1 MPILLN
7 GVFPSSFLANIFN
20 ALLIYPESA
29 MCPRQHTVLDLTM
42 RLIMN
47 EGKYVKS
54 LVQGTVSNVSK
65 QVSEVRKTEKLGPH
79 RPVVP
84 HR

>member
-7 GVFPSSFLANIFN
+7 GVLPSGFLANIFN
-20 ALLIYPESA
+20 ALFIYPESA
-29 MCPRQHTVLDLTM
+29 MCPRHHTVLDLTM

-47 EGKYVKS
+47 KSKYVKS

-65 QVSEVRKTEKLGPH
+65 QVSEARKTEKSGPH

>member
-1 MPILLN
+1 
-7 GVFPSSFLANIFN
+7 
-20 ALLIYPESA
+20 
-29 MCPRQHTVLDLTM
+29 MCPRHHTVLGLTM
-42 RLIMN
+42 RLIIN

-54 LVQGTVSNVSK
+54 LVQGAVSNVSK
-65 QVSEVRKTEKLGPH
+65 QVSEARKTEKPGPH